1 MTELFKSAAFNR
13 FLGVVF
19 VMMLLG
25 GVYLTYALFTKK
37 FTDYTVVTMQANK
50 AGLQLPARADVKL
63 RGKFVGEV
71 LSVKGAAEGATLELG
86 LFADEVDVIPADVT
100 GALVPK
106 TLFGEKFVDLR
117 IPQGGGSSES
127 IEAGAVIKQVVLPEE
142 IEDVLSTL
150 FPLLRTVEPAQ
161 INFTLNALST
171 ALDGRGEDLGEGLVT
186 ANAYLKRL
194 NPELPQAIEDITL
207 LGGTADVYASIA
219 PELGTL
225 LRNQVVTL
233 GTVEELEPELRQTLR
248 ETGSLSGTL
257 ETFLDE
263 NGRNLVRSAT
273 LGRTQTR
280 VLAKYAPEYPCLTS
294 SIVTFFE
301 DYNGNWR
308 GNRLNINLEVL
319 ERQPRGYTAADSPVF
334 GEKQGPLSTS
344 LCRAAE
350 NGAYGQDR
358 LPPPV
363 YTPDFADGAG
373 STGKGERPGAS
384 RSGTAF
390 SPSRTATDFDDLSTS
405 DLDVLLGSSAS
416 APRR

>member
-1 MTELFKSAAFNR
+1 MKELFKSAAFNR

-19 VMMLLG
+19 AMMLAG

-37 FTDYTVVTMQANK
+37 FTDYTVVTMQADK

-63 RGKFVGEV
+63 RGKFVGE
-71 LSVKGAAEGATLELG
+71 LLDVKGTDDGATLELG
-86 LFADEVDVIPADVT
+86 LYEDEVDLIPSDVS

-117 IPQGGGSSES
+117 IPEGGGSSQS
-127 IEAGAVIKQVVLPEE
+127 IQAGAVIDQVQLPAEV
-142 IEDVLSTL
+142 EDVLSTL
-150 FPLLRTVEPAQ
+150 YPLLRTVEPGK
-161 INFTLNALST
+161 INFTLNALAT
-171 ALDGRGEDLGEGLVT
+171 ALEGRGEDLGEGLVT
-186 ANAYLKRL
+186 ANAYLGRL

-233 GTVEELEPELRQTLR
+233 GTVEELEPQLRQTLR
-248 ETGSLSGTL
+248 ETGNLSGTL

-263 NGRNLVRSAT
+263 NGRNLVRAGK

-301 DYNGNWR
+301 RYNGNWR

-319 ERQPRGYTAADSPVF
+319 ANQPRGYTPGDAPVF
-334 GEKQGPLSTS
+334 GDKRGPIATS
-344 LCRAAE
+344 KCRAAQ
-350 NGAYGQDR
+350 NGAFGQDN
-358 LPPPV
+358 LPPPA
-363 YTPDFADGAG
+363 YTPDIADGVG
-373 STGKGERPGAS
+373 STGKGERANRAGAAWAEPRPATPFDS
-384 RSGTAF
+384 L
-390 SPSRTATDFDDLSTS
+390 SPS
-405 DLDVLLGSSAS
+405 DLDALLGSSAS
-416 APRR
+416 ASRR